1 MTRRKAVIGIA
12 AVALLGGG
20 VWYAVSDRAPASAL
34 ISLDP
39 TSFANLK
46 EDFNAAAGNV
56 RVIAL
61 LSPT

>member
-1 MTRRKAVIGIA
+1 MTRKTVIGIA
-12 AVALLGGG
+12 AVALLGGA
-20 VWYAVSDRAPASAL
+20 WYAFSDSAAPSAL
-34 ISLDP
+34 TSLDQA
-39 TSFANLK
+39 SFAKFK